1 MRDKRIQAV
10 PAQGRLGVAIVGAGA
25 LSTTLIAGV
34 LAVRRGLAK
43 PIGARTQL
51 GLVPGPEGS
60 PGDVPI
66 GEAVPLVPLSHLAFG
81 LWDILPDSAYA
92 SAVKA
97 RVLERDLLE
106 ALRADLES
114 IRPWRGIFDPRFVR
128 RLRRFTR
135 ARARDTRRAW
145 RRSSAICVRSARPG
159 NSTGWCW

>member
-1 MRDKRIQAV
+1 MRDSRIQAV
-10 PAQGRLGVAIVGAGA
+10 PAPGRLGVAIVGAGA

-43 PIGARTQL
+43 PIGSQTQL
-51 GLVPGPEGS
+51 GMVEG
-60 PGDVPI
+60 VPI

-106 ALRADLES
+106 ALRSDLES

-128 RLRRFTR
+128 RLE
-135 ARARDTRRAW
+135 AVH
-145 RRSSAICVRSARPG
+145 SRPR
-159 NSTGWCW
+159 TGHRESLAEIER